1 MGVQD
6 LTILTRKVD
15 LGQGVL
21 ERAIETL
28 ETASLAARNEIIVM
42 SMIKGDAGVTLK
54 PGCAND

>member
-6 LTILTRKVD
+6 LTILTCKVD

-42 SMIKGDAGVTLK
+42 SMIKGDAETRLRK
-54 PGCAND
+54 RLS